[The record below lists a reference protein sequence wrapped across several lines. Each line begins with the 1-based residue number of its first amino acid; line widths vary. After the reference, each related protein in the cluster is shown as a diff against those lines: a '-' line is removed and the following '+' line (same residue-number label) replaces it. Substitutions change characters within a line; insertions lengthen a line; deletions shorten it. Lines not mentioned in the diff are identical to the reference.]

1 MSMAKKNEIIVKDV
15 ANDVDDLGGGYVL
28 VGVDSDDNG
37 LAIRPVE
44 CQDVS
49 SPETPSVYKMSD
61 KCRNAILLKLWPGL
75 YLVCG

>member
-15 ANDVDDLGGGYVL
+15 ANDVDDLGRGYVL
-28 VGVDSDDNG
+28 VGMYSDDNG

-49 SPETPSVYKMSD
+49 SPETPSVY
-61 KCRNAILLKLWPGL
+61 R
-75 YLVCG
+75 